1 MTQNKTQMI
10 TEELVPSQ
18 EFANMIKESEQN
30 LSAPVPAEVFITW
43 LEEVD
48 QLIDQGKI
56 DEALKSKPRL
66 Q

>member
-1 MTQNKTQMI
+1 MTQKKTMI

-18 EFANMIKESEQN
+18 EFASMIKESEQH
-30 LSAPVPAEVFITW
+30 LSTPVPAEVFIKW

-48 QLIDQGKI
+48 QMIDQGKI
-56 DEALKSKPRL
+56 EEALQSKPRL